1 MGNSIDTSRIGEIK
15 VKALRIIVYS
25 AMALTLLL
33 MLFVPTLV
41 DGHLYLVMG
50 IVSGQLLTITI
61 TYVYIC
67 CLPFLFA
74 LFSVKKICDLISRGE
89 SFSVKSVKQLS
100 IIVWCCYI
108 EAFIS
113 VLLIVI
119 SLVLFDVMFSLSFVV
134 IGICGAVAIFATV
147 LKELVKSA
155 IRMREENEL
164 TI

>member
-74 LFSVKKICDLISRGE
+74 LFSVK
-89 SFSVKSVKQLS
+89 SVKQLS